1 MTRKRIQ
8 VVSFT
13 AAGAGLARRI
23 AQGLNRRPAYRADC
37 LVPTGKGAGCRETSD
52 RAGKL
57 VGRLF
62 TECDGLV
69 FVAAAGL
76 VVRLIA
82 PHVADKKTD
91 PAVVVVDHAG
101 EYAVSLLSGHLGGA
115 NSLARAAAEV
125 LGGRAVI
132 TTATDSVGLP
142 GWDLLAQK
150 HGLKIANP
158 HRLAALTG
166 AWIDGAT
173 VTLIDRDGWLPEEIP
188 RTIRCSGRQADE
200 ADLEVFVGPEEIED
214 RTGRLILRPGCL
226 SVGIGCH
233 RTLSPAKLRAGLE
246 ETLGRAGLNPDS
258 LVRLASLDKRRDT
271 PGLAEAARSLDLE
284 LRFFSKEELAPIPV
298 PNPSAVALER
308 VGVASVSE
316 AAALAGWPESEFE
329 VELIVEKCK
338 WTDMTLALARLKPA
352 ADLM

>member
-1 MTRKRIQ
+1 MAGKRIQ

-13 AAGAGLARRI
+13 AAGASLAQRIARR
-23 AQGLNRRPAYRADC
+23 LDRLPAYRADC
-37 LVPTGKGAGCRETSD
+37 LAPTGKGGGCPETSE

-62 TECDGLV
+62 AECDGLV

-82 PHVADKKTD
+82 PHLKNKKTD
-91 PAVVVVDHAG
+91 PAVVIVDHAG
-101 EYAVSLLSGHLGGA
+101 EFAVSLLSGHVGGA
-115 NSLARAAAEV
+115 NGLARDAAEV
-125 LGGRAVI
+125 LGGQAVI

-142 GWDLLAQK
+142 GWDLLAQQ
-150 HGLKIANP
+150 HDLKIANP
-158 HRLAALTG
+158 GRLAALTG
-166 AWIDGAT
+166 AWVDGET
-173 VTLIDRDGWLPEEIP
+173 IILTDRDGWLPGEIP
-188 RTIRCSGRQADE
+188 RTIRCSGCRPAG

-214 RTGRLILRPGCL
+214 RPGRLILRPGCL
-226 SVGIGCH
+226 SAGIGCH
-233 RTLSPAKLRAGLE
+233 RTLSPAKLKAGLE
-246 ETLGRAGLNPDS
+246 EALGRTGLSPDS

-271 PGLAEAARSLDLE
+271 PGLAEAARSLGLE
-284 LRFFSKEELAPIPV
+284 LRFFSKEELALIPV

-329 VELIVEKCK
+329 TELIVEKCK

-352 ADLM
+352 AGWM